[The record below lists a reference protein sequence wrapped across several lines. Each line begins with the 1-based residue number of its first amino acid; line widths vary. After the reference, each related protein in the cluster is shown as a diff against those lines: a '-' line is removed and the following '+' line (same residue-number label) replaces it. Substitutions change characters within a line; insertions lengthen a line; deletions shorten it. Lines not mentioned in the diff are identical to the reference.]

1 MVQGSL
7 ARRARLVATCAIFG
21 FGSIAAVAQLQRQ
34 GPVAEWPTLEAQ
46 LAKDRVI
53 PGSALEQ
60 LIRDNQDFGLLRP
73 EEASDKLPVPL
84 WLRVMWRRAHPEMIY
99 AAADPAGGYPHVLK
113 EIDEWMKAHQDLVP
127 GEREPDVPPGT
138 DTTVGPN
145 LRISGSS
152 SSPRAEQDVRIDFW
166 NPNRVIAGAN
176 NLGGSGLQAQFY
188 STNGGAS
195 WGQTTLPLVTG
206 DAFHSDPTVDW
217 TSDGTAWATTI
228 GINSTG
234 TQLRMRS
241 YKSTNGG
248 ASWTFDATF
257 SGSQTSADKQM
268 MWVDHSASSPFK
280 DYIYVVWHNGL
291 PAYANRRT
299 GPAGSWGTPV
309 QISGAESTGTA
320 IGADVKSNS
329 FGDVFAFWPTTGNA
343 RIVMNKTTNGG
354 TSWGTPFVLAT
365 TYDSYDIGLPAF
377 NLRRALI
384 YVSAGAYRTATKNL
398 VYATWTDLSGN
409 TGCTAPANEPG
420 SSVSSSCKT
429 RIWFSRSTNG
439 GTTWSPK
446 VKLNDQ
452 ASLNDQFNPWLAVD
466 ETTGRVSVMYY
477 DTVADAGRKKSDIWY
492 QTSTDDGASWSAPF
506 KVTTAMTDET
516 TAGSNSFQY
525 GDYNSM
531 SGWAG
536 KFLPVWTDRRSGGV
550 EEVWTAEVT
559 DTPCTPP
566 AAPSGLTATAVA
578 TQRIDLL
585 WSASAGATEYHVY
598 RSTTAG
604 GPYTQV
610 ASVATTSHSDL
621 GLTGGVTY
629 YYVVRAYNGCESGN
643 SNEASATAVGP
654 SCTTQTLYTNGFETG
669 SGMSDWTKG
678 SFGGGGSTTGWR
690 GMQTCTAQT
699 GTRIFRYGGAN
710 CTANHGNNDFNFA
723 KPKGATG
730 IAVPAGSSTARLSF
744 GHRRRYESGYD
755 GGTLAVSL
763 NGTNYF
769 FVNAAAIIAGASYNG
784 TVANSCPPAGTAG
797 VSFWT
802 GVQTSFVNT
811 TVDLDA
817 VCNSITGG
825 SGGCGGQTLHI
836 GFTSITDCSVND
848 DGWFLDNVNV
858 TACVP

>member
-1 MVQGSL
+1 
-7 ARRARLVATCAIFG
+7 
-21 FGSIAAVAQLQRQ
+21 
-34 GPVAEWPTLEAQ
+34 
-46 LAKDRVI
+46 
-53 PGSALEQ
+53 
-60 LIRDNQDFGLLRP
+60 
-73 EEASDKLPVPL
+73 
-84 WLRVMWRRAHPEMIY
+84 
-99 AAADPAGGYPHVLK
+99 
-113 EIDEWMKAHQDLVP
+113 
-127 GEREPDVPPGT
+127 
-138 DTTVGPN
+138 
-145 LRISGSS
+145 
-152 SSPRAEQDVRIDFW
+152 
-166 NPNRVIAGAN
+166 
-176 NLGGSGLQAQFY
+176 
-188 STNGGAS
+188 
-195 WGQTTLPLVTG
+195 
-206 DAFHSDPTVDW
+206 
-217 TSDGTAWATTI
+217 
-228 GINSTG
+228 
-234 TQLRMRS
+234 
-241 YKSTNGG
+241 
-248 ASWTFDATF
+248 
-257 SGSQTSADKQM
+257 M

-280 DYIYVVWHNGL
+280 DHIYVVWHNGL

-299 GPAGSWGTPV
+299 GPAGSWGTPI
-309 QISGAESTGTA
+309 QISGSESTGTA
-320 IGADVKSNS
+320 IGSDVKTNS

-343 RIVMNKTTNGG
+343 RIVMNKSTNGG
-354 TSWGTPFVLAT
+354 ASWGTPLVLAT
-365 TYDSYDIGLPAF
+365 THDSYDIGVPSF
-377 NLRRALI
+377 NQRRALI

-409 TGCTAPANEPG
+409 TGCTTPANEPG
-420 SSVSSSCKT
+420 SNVSSACKT

-452 ASLNDQFNPWLAVD
+452 ASLNDQFNQWLAVD
-466 ETTGRVSVMYY
+466 ETSGRVSIMYY
-477 DTVADAGRKKSDIWY
+477 DTVADAGRKKSDVWY

-550 EEVWTAEVT
+550 EEVWTAEVNE
-559 DTPCTPP
+559 TPCTPP
-566 AAPSGLTATAVA
+566 AAPSGLTATAVG

-585 WSASAGATEYHVY
+585 WSAVSGATEYHVY
-598 RSTTAG
+598 RSTAAG

-669 SGMSDWTKG
+669 SGMSNWTKG
-678 SFGGGGSTTGWR
+678 SFGGGGSTTSWR
-690 GMQTCTAQT
+690 GIQTCTAQT
-699 GTRIFRYGGAN
+699 GTRIFRYGGAS
-710 CTANHGNNDFNFA
+710 CSANHGNNDFNFA
-723 KPKGATG
+723 KPAGATG
-730 IAVPAGSSTARLSF
+730 IVVPAGSSTARLSF

-769 FVNAAAIIAGASYNG
+769 FVSSAAIIAGTNYNG

-797 VSFWT
+797 VSIWT

-825 SGGCGGQTLHI
+825 TGGCGGQTLHI